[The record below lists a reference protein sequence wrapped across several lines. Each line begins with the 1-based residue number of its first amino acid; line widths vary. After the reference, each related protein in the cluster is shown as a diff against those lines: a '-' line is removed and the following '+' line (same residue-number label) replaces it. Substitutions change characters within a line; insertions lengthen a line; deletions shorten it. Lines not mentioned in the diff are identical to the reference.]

1 MYSLPL
7 NEFVDKKIAEYTAI
21 YNDEQVKLRN
31 KLKSLGRKKFP
42 NKMPEIPNS
51 LIQSLR
57 EKYRVEWE
65 DNQPEKDTSTP
76 DYVNSIAALTALT
89 TFQPFNR
96 YFKR

>member
-57 EKYRVEWE
+57 EKYRAEWE
-65 DNQPEKDTSTP
+65 DNQPRKDTSTSS
-76 DYVNSIAALTALT
+76 NTIGLISAMTAIHSL
-89 TFQPFNR
+89 N
-96 YFKR
+96 Y